1 MSKKIHQATDKSYK
15 FTYRRLNIKFH
26 RYFYKKG
33 NKIVFIDTEIP
44 ETGQKRDATV
54 IVDDK
59 YIQHSEFMSKPLS
72 EDKIIILHDYHHD
85 LVYDRNNKGLPV
97 VTTVISIANP
107 NHGKRIARI
116 DTNRLFEPCII
127 FTKNMD
133 GQKILNNLIHKI
145 DCNEEL
151 SDDDAI
157 DLLVLPDM
165 DIEMDIRELMKLIC
179 KLINKAN
186 IPDATFKD
194 DIILC
199 EIRFF
204 VGKELNEM
212 IDLLKTAT
220 MDPKVAEIIEESG
233 PGFEIYYLDGKAE
246 GYTNGYAN
254 GVEDSQLEI
263 ISNALSNGFD
273 DETISDLTGLS
284 IEKIKEIQR
293 KL

>member
-1 MSKKIHQATDKSYK
+1 
-15 FTYRRLNIKFH
+15 
-26 RYFYKKG
+26 
-33 NKIVFIDTEIP
+33 
-44 ETGQKRDATV
+44 
-54 IVDDK
+54 
-59 YIQHSEFMSKPLS
+59 
-72 EDKIIILHDYHHD
+72 
-85 LVYDRNNKGLPV
+85 
-97 VTTVISIANP
+97 
-107 NHGKRIARI
+107 
-116 DTNRLFEPCII
+116 
-127 FTKNMD
+127 
-133 GQKILNNLIHKI
+133 
-145 DCNEEL
+145 
-151 SDDDAI
+151 
-157 DLLVLPDM
+157 
-165 DIEMDIRELMKLIC
+165 MKLIC

-199 EIRFF
+199 EITVLERFF

-273 DETISDLTGLS
+273 DETISDFTGLS